1 MRFLFILTILLASMA
16 LALPA
21 SAAGADAGN
30 VAHPVV
36 GSPPVGMNFG
46 VGGGTIPKG
55 TGAVLINYRF
65 ADNDTWFRNGK
76 DHTPT
81 NPFGGS
87 NQKTTQNMFAIK
99 ARYGLGNGWDIRAL
113 LPLGH
118 LNFNE
123 KRLGPASSVHGCADG
138 FVILHKVFTDQQE
151 GAPITLGGD
160 LGIIVPTGS
169 TSRDGF
175 GTGAWGVVAA
185 LGATYVFDEGRQLFE
200 IEGFYFYRG
209 KGGNKSLKN
218 YSYREWGD
226 YIWVN
231 ARYVY
236 ALTDWLDLALESQF
250 THNFQDKDT
259 RVQGTGAKISNMK
272 NSSTTWFAGP
282 TATLKLPQWNST
294 FGIGVGISVY
304 QHYQDQIS
312 GASIGADPN
321 KKYATGGS
329 LGSKWRIEATYSFSF

>member
-1 MRFLFILTILLASMA
+1 MRLKSLLLACFMSAMLAVPA
-16 LALPA
+16 LAADENPTNA
-21 SAAGADAGN
+21 S
-30 VAHPVV
+30 HPTI

-87 NQKTTQNMFAIK
+87 DQKATQNMFALK
-99 ARYGLGNGWDIRAL
+99 ARYGLGYGMDIRAL
-113 LPLGH
+113 LPMGH
-118 LNFNE
+118 IKFNE
-123 KRLGPASSVHGCADG
+123 KRLGPDSSVHGCADAL
-138 FVILHKVFTDQQE
+138 VILHKAFTDQQE
-151 GAPITLGGD
+151 GAPITFGGEV
-160 LGIIVPTGS
+160 GIIIPTGS

-175 GTGAWGVVAA
+175 GTGAWGALVG
-185 LGATYVFDEGRQLFE
+185 LGATYVFDGGRQLAE
-200 IEGFYFYRG
+200 LEGFYFYRG
-209 KGGNKSLKN
+209 KGGNKSIKN
-218 YSYREWGD
+218 YSYRNWGD

-236 ALTDWLDLALESQF
+236 ALTNWLDLALESQF

-259 RVQGTGAKISNMK
+259 RQQGTGAHISNMK
-272 NSSTTWFAGP
+272 NASTTWFVGP
-282 TATLKLPQWNST
+282 AATLKLPQWNST

-304 QHYQDQIS
+304 QHYQQQAK
-312 GASIGADPN
+312 GFEPDPN
-321 KKYATGGS
+321 KNYATGGS
-329 LGSKWRIEATYSFSF
+329 LGAKWRLEATYSFTF